1 METSRFL
8 TFYQSFDRILKDIK
22 KKEMSYM
29 RDYGLRSV
37 HLGCLLRMYKL
48 SAGMTVTE
56 LARATKTDKAL
67 VSRTLKE
74 LSADGFVDTMDNGD
88 EKTYNRKYFLTEK
101 SNNILVDIDKDIAEY
116 MGAARKNISEEKMQE
131 FYKVL
136 ASLEYNISFIA
147 NSCGDEQ

>member
-37 HLGCLLRMYKL
+37 HFWCLLRMYKL
-48 SAGMTVTE
+48 SVGMTVTE

-67 VSRTLKE
+67 VSRILKE
-74 LSADGFVDTMDNGD
+74 LTADGFVDTIDNGE
-88 EKTYNRKYFLTEK
+88 EKTYNKKYCLTEK
-101 SNNILVDIDKDIAEY
+101 SNNILADIDKDIAEY
-116 MGAARKNISEEKMQE
+116 MGAARKGISEEKMQE

-136 ASLEYNISFIA
+136 ASLENNISLIA
-147 NSCGDEQ
+147 NNSDDEQ

>member
-37 HLGCLLRMYKL
+37 HLGCLLRMYKFP
-48 SAGMTVTE
+48 AGMTVTE
-56 LARATKTDKAL
+56 LARATGTDKAL

-74 LSADGFVDTMDNGD
+74 LIADEFVVTMDTGE
-88 EKTYNRKYFLTEK
+88 EKIYNKKYLLTSK
-101 SNNILVDIDKDIAEY
+101 SKSILADIDKDIADY
-116 MGAARKNISEEKMQE
+116 MATARTGISDEKMQE

-136 ASLEYNISFIA
+136 ASLEYNISLIA
-147 NSCGDEQ
+147 CDEQ